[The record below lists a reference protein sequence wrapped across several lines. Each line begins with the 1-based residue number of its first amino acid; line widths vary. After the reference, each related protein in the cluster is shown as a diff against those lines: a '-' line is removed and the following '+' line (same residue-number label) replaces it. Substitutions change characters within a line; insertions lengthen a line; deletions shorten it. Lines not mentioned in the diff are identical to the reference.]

1 MGGAKRNMY
10 QGQPVPVDPETA
22 DPLAGAL
29 PGVRLARGVARAMNA
44 LGYACLAEVPL
55 ANGRRADVM
64 ALSTSGD
71 IVIVEIKSSI
81 EDYRSDRKW
90 AEYWGFC
97 DYLFFAVPEGF
108 PETMLPGECG
118 LIRADPFG
126 AVLIRESTLIR
137 LAPARRKA
145 VTLRFA
151 HLAAARLGRLTDPGC
166 LATL

>member
-1 MGGAKRNMY
+1 MY
-10 QGQPVPVDPETA
+10 QGQPVPVDAETV
-22 DPLAGAL
+22 DPLAGAQ
-29 PGVRLARGVARAMNA
+29 PGIRLARGVGRAMND

-71 IVIVEIKSSI
+71 IVIVEIKSSV
-81 EDYRSDRKW
+81 EDFRSDRKW

-97 DYLFFAVPEGF
+97 DYLYFAVPEGF
-108 PETMLPGECG
+108 PETMLPPDCG
-118 LIRADPFG
+118 VIRADPFG
-126 AVLIRESTLIR
+126 AAHIRESTLSR

-166 LATL
+166 RATL